1 MTEVNPLAQRLGKI
15 NEDFLNWQQK
25 HDNYTMKEYFDMK
38 NNAAIQKWNL
48 LKKEGLVISNWR
60 PF

>member
-1 MTEVNPLAQRLGKI
+1 MTEVNPLVQKLRKI

-25 HDNYTMKEYFDMK
+25 DDFTMKEYFDRK
-38 NNAAIQKWNL
+38 NNAAILKWSL

>member
-25 HDNYTMKEYFDMK
+25 HDNYTMKEYFDRK
-38 NNAAIQKWNL
+38 NNAAILKWNL